1 MDNSILDK
9 YIIGRVEP
17 QIYAFTTGT
26 VPNYLKVGDTYRPL
40 EQRLG
45 EWRRYFPDL
54 EKKYAAISKVD
65 KDVYFRDFAI
75 HEFLEN
81 KRHYHRLLPTDI
93 EGLPYYSRE
102 FFEHATAKDVED
114 AVVDIRKAFEEN
126 KDKYQFYTFEERPT
140 AMTFT
145 YKRGNKPYELRPN
158 QKATVLNFTKAVKKG
173 RNNLL
178 MYAVMRFGKTFT
190 ALSCALTSSRYKSI
204 LVVSGKADVKMEWKK
219 TVEGIKNFEG
229 FDFLD
234 SALLARNPH
243 AINDALEQGH
253 RPIVFLTLQDLSG
266 ETIKTKHEDVFSRQW
281 DMLIIDET
289 HYGARAEAYGKV
301 LRGSKKELK
310 AEMKYTESSD
320 DYENS
325 EELKSLRAAIR
336 IHLSGTPYRILMGSE
351 FQKEDIIAFYQ
362 FSDIVKDKERW
373 DEKHVNDDDYNEWD
387 NPYYGFPQ
395 MIRFAFNVN
404 TSSMKRMEELRKNKV
419 EYALNELLR
428 PKVTMKEKNGLHQ
441 QFIYEE
447 EVLDLLMAIDGSKE
461 DGNILGF
468 LNDERIKRGKLCRHI
483 VCVLPYRAS
492 CDAFE
497 SLVKKH
503 KKEFKNLSQYE
514 ILNITGVENEGIFKD
529 VRSVKDRIEDMEK
542 LGKKTIT
549 LTVNRM
555 LTGTTVEQWDTMIYL
570 KDTASPQEYDQAIFR
585 LQNQYIR
592 EYKDEQG
599 NVIKYNMKPQT
610 LLVDFEPGRMFRM
623 QEAKAQ
629 IYNVNTDKKGNSKLS
644 GRIAEELR
652 ISPIIMVNKDKLKE
666 VEPNDILEAVN
677 TYSANKS
684 IMDEATDIPVDGAL
698 LSNVDVLSALKSL
711 YPIDAKKGIKIR
723 ASKGDGEDLDIDE
736 PTGKSDD
743 EKDKTSVMSAENASA
758 DESKELQK
766 KLSTF
771 YSLILFFAFLTDSK
785 VASLDDVIKV
795 IDGKDNGRIAKNVGL
810 TKTVLQIMRSVIN
823 PFVLSDLDYKISH
836 MNQLAHDKSIVAS
849 ERVDRAM
856 KKFGRLSTS
865 EVVTPAWV
873 ADMMVGYLP
882 ADKIRNEMKI
892 LDIAAKQGEFANALY
907 KAYGAKLKNSIYSLP
922 TSPLTYE
929 FTRKVYSLLGLPVA
943 HVIEEFNTYDLL
955 NDKKK
960 DILMNNLKQLGT
972 SVIIGNPPYQDN
984 AVGDQKT
991 YNGPLYNIFLDCAYN
1006 VAGVVEMI
1014 HPARFLTN
1022 AGSTPKSWN
1031 KKMLEDKHLKVM
1043 DFRQNAQD
1051 LFEGLQ
1057 LTGGLAVTYR
1067 DLAET
1072 FSAIN
1077 TFMPYPELDNICKKV
1092 SADKEFQPMSDV
1104 VVSRTAYRFTDLMH
1118 AEHPEALALLSKGHP
1133 YDVSTN
1139 IFDRLPQLFYDE
1151 NPNDG
1156 KEYIALLGRLN
1167 NKRTVKYIQRDYIRP
1182 VVNLDSYKLFL
1193 SKADGAAGQI
1203 GNPIPARIIGKPEIG
1218 VPGMGNTESFISIG
1232 KCDSEYEVRALYK
1245 YIATRF
1251 ARALLGALK
1260 TTQDITPE
1268 KWKYV
1273 PQQNFCEHSDIDWS
1287 LSVDEIDALLCKKY
1301 KLSAAERDFIH
1312 DKVKSMTVEY
1322 EA

>member
-1 MDNSILDK
+1 MDYSILDK

-45 EWRRYFPDL
+45 EWRRFFPDL
-54 EKKYAAISKVD
+54 EKKYAAVSKVD

-81 KRHYHRLLPTDI
+81 ERHYHRLLPTDM

-114 AVVDIRKAFEEN
+114 AMADIRKAFEEN

-145 YKRGNKPYELRPN
+145 YKRGDKLYELRPN

-190 ALSCALTSSRYKSI
+190 ALSCALTSNRYKSI
-204 LVVSGKADVKMEWKK
+204 LVVSCKADVKMEWKK
-219 TVEGIKNFEG
+219 TVESIKNFEG
-229 FDFLD
+229 FEFLD
-234 SALLARNPH
+234 STQLARNPH
-243 AINDALEQGH
+243 AVNDALEQGH
-253 RPIVFLTLQDLSG
+253 RPVVFLTLQDLSG
-266 ETIKTKHEDVFSRQW
+266 ERIKTKHQDVFSRQW
-281 DMLIIDET
+281 DLLIIDET

-301 LRGSKKELK
+301 LRGSKKELQ
-310 AEMKYTESSD
+310 AEMKYAEPSD

-325 EELKSLRAAIR
+325 EELKSLRAEVR

-351 FQKEDIIAFYQ
+351 FDKEDIIAFYQ

-373 DEKHVNDDDYNEWD
+373 DEEHVNADDYNEWD

-404 TSSMKRMEELRKNKV
+404 ASSMKRMEELRKNKV

-428 PKVTMKEKNGLHQ
+428 PKSTMKNRDGLHL
-441 QFIYEE
+441 QFVYEK
-447 EVLDLLMAIDGSKE
+447 EVLDFLMAIDGSK
-461 DGNILGF
+461 DDANILGF
-468 LNDERIKRGKLCRHI
+468 LDDERIKRGKLCRHI

-497 SLVKKH
+497 SLIKEH
-503 KKEFKNLSQYE
+503 KEEFKNLSQYE
-514 ILNITGVENEGIFKD
+514 ILNITGVENEGMFKD
-529 VRSVKDRIEDMEK
+529 ARAVKDRIEEMEK
-542 LGKKTIT
+542 QGKKTIT

-585 LQNQYIR
+585 LQNQYIC

-610 LLVDFEPGRMFRM
+610 LLVDFEPGRMFQM

-677 TYSANKS
+677 AYSANKS
-684 IMDEATDIPVDGAL
+684 IMDEATDIPVDDAL
-698 LSNVDVLSALKSL
+698 FSNDDVLSALKSL
-711 YPIDAKKGIKIR
+711 YPIDAKKGIKMR
-723 ASKGDGEDLDIDE
+723 ATKGDGEDMDIDE
-736 PTGKSDD
+736 PTGESEDD
-743 EKDKTSVMSAENASA
+743 KDKTSVTSTENTSV
-758 DESKELQK
+758 DEEKELQK

-795 IDGKDNGRIAKNVGL
+795 IDGKDNARIAKNVGL
-810 TKTVLQIMRSVIN
+810 TKAVLLTMRSVIN

-836 MNQLAHDKSIVAS
+836 MNQLSHDSSIAAN

-865 EVVTPAWV
+865 EIVTPAWV

-882 ADKIRNEMKI
+882 ANKIKKDTKI

-907 KAYGAKLKNSIYSLP
+907 KAYGDKLKNSIYSLP

-943 HVIEEFNTYDLL
+943 HIIENFNTYDLL

-960 DILMNNLKQLGT
+960 NILMNSLKQLGT

-984 AVGDQKT
+984 AVGEQKT
-991 YNGPLYNIFLDCAYN
+991 YNGPLYNIFLDRAYD
-1006 VAGVVEMI
+1006 VSGVVEMI

-1022 AGSTPKSWN
+1022 AGSTPKAWN

-1043 DFRQNAQD
+1043 DFRQNAQE

-1067 DLAET
+1067 DLMET

-1092 SADKEFQPMSDV
+1092 SVDKKFQSMSDV

-1118 AEHPEALALLSKGHP
+1118 TEHPEALALLSKGHP

-1139 IFDRLPQLFYDE
+1139 IFERLPQIFYDE

-1167 NKRTVKYIQRDYIRP
+1167 NKRTVKYIQRNYIRP

-1193 SKADGAAGQI
+1193 SKADGASGQI

-1232 KCDSEYEVRALYK
+1232 KCDSEYEVHALYK
-1245 YIATRF
+1245 YVATRF
-1251 ARALLGALK
+1251 VRALLGALK

-1273 PQQNFCEHSDIDWS
+1273 PQQDFSEHSDIDWN

-1301 KLSAAERDFIH
+1301 KLSAAEREFIH
-1312 DKVKSMTVEY
+1312 DKVKPMNVDCT
-1322 EA
+1322 A

>member
-1 MDNSILDK
+1 MDYSVLDK

-17 QIYAFTTGT
+17 QIYAFATGT

-45 EWRRYFPDL
+45 EWRRFFPDL
-54 EKKYAAISKVD
+54 EKKFAAVSKVD

-75 HEFLEN
+75 HEFLESE
-81 KRHYHRLLPTDI
+81 RHYHRLLPTDI
-93 EGLPYYSRE
+93 EGLPYYSKE

-114 AVVDIRKAFEEN
+114 AMTDIRKAFEEN

-140 AMTFT
+140 AMVFT
-145 YKRGNKPYELRPN
+145 YKRGDKPYELRPN

-190 ALSCALTSSRYKSI
+190 ALSCALTSNRYKSI

-234 SALLARNPH
+234 STLLARNPH

-253 RPIVFLTLQDLSG
+253 RPVVFLTLQDLSG
-266 ETIKTKHEDVFSRQW
+266 DTIKAKHQDVFSRQW
-281 DMLIIDET
+281 DLLIIDET

-310 AEMKYTESSD
+310 AELKYAETSD

-325 EELKSLRAAIR
+325 EELKSLRASVR

-351 FQKEDIIAFYQ
+351 FDKEDIIAFYQ
-362 FSDIVKDKERW
+362 FSDIVKDKDRW
-373 DEKHVNDDDYNEWD
+373 DEEHINTDDYNEWD

-404 TSSMKRMEELRKNKV
+404 ASSMKRMEELRKNKV

-428 PKVTMKEKNGLHQ
+428 PKSTMKDKDGLHL
-441 QFIYEE
+441 QFVYEK
-447 EVLDLLMAIDGSKE
+447 EVLDLLMAIDGSQE
-461 DGNILGF
+461 DSNILGF

-497 SLVKKH
+497 SLIKEH
-503 KKEFKNLSQYE
+503 KEEFKNLCQYE
-514 ILNITGVENEGIFKD
+514 ILNITGVENEEMFKD
-529 VRSVKDRIEDMEK
+529 ALAVKDRIEEMEK
-542 LGKKTIT
+542 QGKKTIT

-599 NVIKYNMKPQT
+599 NVIRYNMKPQT

-623 QEAKAQ
+623 QEAKAL

-644 GRIAEELR
+644 ERIAEELR
-652 ISPIIMVNKDKLKE
+652 ISPVIMVNKDKLKE

-677 TYSANKS
+677 AYSANKS
-684 IMDEATDIPVDGAL
+684 IMDEATDIPVDGTL
-698 LSNVDVLSALKSL
+698 LSNDDVLSVLKSL
-711 YPIDAKKGIKIR
+711 YPIDAKKGIKMR
-723 ASKGDGEDLDIDE
+723 ATKGDGEDMDIDE
-736 PTGKSDD
+736 STGESED
-743 EKDKTSVMSAENASA
+743 EKDITSVKSTKNTSA
-758 DESKELQK
+758 DDGKELQK

-771 YSLILFFAFLTDSK
+771 YSLILFFAFLSDSK
-785 VASLDDVIKV
+785 VVSLDDVIKV
-795 IDGKDNGRIAKNVGL
+795 IDGKDNARIAKNVGL
-810 TKTVLQIMRSVIN
+810 TKTVLQTMRSAIN

-836 MNQLAHDKSIVAS
+836 MNQLAHDNSIVAS

-882 ADKIRNEMKI
+882 ADKIKKGTKI

-907 KAYGAKLKNSIYSLP
+907 KGYGDKLRNSIYSLP

-943 HVIEEFNTYDLL
+943 HVIENFNTYDLL

-960 DILMNNLKQLGT
+960 DILMDSLKQLGT
-972 SVIIGNPPYQDN
+972 SMIIGNPPYQDN

-1022 AGSTPKSWN
+1022 AGSTPKAWN
-1031 KKMLEDKHLKVM
+1031 KKMLEDKHLAI
-1043 DFRQNAQD
+1043 QNYWGKSIFDDTEIKGGVAISLRNIGVKKNPIG
-1051 LFEGLQ
+1051 LF
-1057 LTGGLAVTYR
+1057 T
-1067 DLAET
+1067 
-1072 FSAIN
+1072 
-1077 TFMPYPELDNICKKV
+1077 PYPELNSMLQSVINRKDFK
-1092 SADKEFQPMSDV
+1092 PMSKIV
-1104 VVSRTAYRFTDLMH
+1104 ITRTAYRFTDKMH
-1118 AEHPEALALLSKGHP
+1118 EDHPEALEQLSNGHP

-1139 IFDRLPQLFYDE
+1139 IFERLPQVFFDE
-1151 NPNDG
+1151 KPNDG
-1156 KEYIALLGRLN
+1156 KDYIRILGREDN
-1167 NKRTVKYIQRDYIRP
+1167 ARVMKYVRRDYIRP
-1182 VVNLDSYKLFL
+1182 VGNLDSYKIFMASANANGIFGETLTSPL
-1193 SKADGAAGQI
+1193 I
-1203 GNPIPARIIGKPEIG
+1203 GEPG
-1218 VPGMGNTESFISIG
+1218 VGNTETFISIG
-1232 KCDSEYEVRALYK
+1232 KFANRQEAEAARK
-1245 YIATRF
+1245 YVATRF
-1251 ARALLGALK
+1251 VRALLGVLK
-1260 TTQDITPE
+1260 STHHLTPE
-1268 KWKYV
+1268 TWKYV
-1273 PQQNFCEHSDIDWS
+1273 PQQNFSEHSDIDWS

-1312 DKVKSMTVEY
+1312 DKVKSMTVE
-1322 EA
+1322 